1 MAGLCEGRVAIV
13 TGAGRGIGREHALML
28 ASEGA
33 KVVVNDLGARSDGE
47 GADEGPAREV
57 VAEIEAMGG
66 EAIVNG
72 ADVTDFDQ
80 AGELVAQ
87 AVDAFGRLDV
97 LVNNAGTGSSSPFVE
112 LGWDEWTHVLDVDLS
127 PHGITVNA
135 VAPGE
140 IAAAMTGN
148 EDADPHGIDRPGIP
162 LGRPGDAR
170 EIAAAIAH
178 LASRR
183 RRTRPAPRS

>member
-1 MAGLCEGRVAIV
+1 MDRAAIV
-13 TGAGRGIGREHALML
+13 TGSDSGIGRATAVAL
-28 ASEGA
+28 AAAGCDVGITWHTDEEGA
-33 KVVVNDLGARSDGE
+33 NGTAEEVRGLGRRAEVRRLDLSELPGGAGVIDDLATS
-47 GADEGPAREV
+47 
-57 VAEIEAMGG
+57 
-66 EAIVNG
+66 
-72 ADVTDFDQ
+72 
-80 AGELVAQ
+80 L
-87 AVDAFGRLDV
+87 GRLDV